1 LSSAVRSY
9 LPCAGQA
16 RSPLACAPHQHQESK
31 PSLTTRRHFL
41 KLLGSTAAASCLAIE
56 CGSSPEGASPASG
69 PVAAGN
75 INSVPV
81 GYLSFVGGK
90 PVVLGRDANGLYA
103 LSAICTH
110 QQCDMSRDG
119 SISGDGIVC
128 ACHGSHFSA
137 TGAAES
143 GPAHSPLDHYAVEL
157 AANGSIT
164 VHAGV
169 IVSAA
174 TRTPVASG

>member
-1 LSSAVRSY
+1 VSVT
-9 LPCAGQA
+9 P
-16 RSPLACAPHQHQESK
+16 APGIQTFV
-31 PSLTTRRHFL
+31 TTRRHFL

-56 CGSSPEGASPASG
+56 CGSPEGASPASG

-75 INSVPV
+75 VTTVSV

-90 PVVLGRDANGLYA
+90 PVVLGRDAEGLFA

-119 SISGDGIVC
+119 SISGNEIVC
-128 ACHGSHFSA
+128 DCHGSRFSA

-157 AANGSIT
+157 AADGSIT
-164 VHAGV
+164 VQAGK
-169 IVSAA
+169 IVGAD
-174 TRTPVASG
+174 TRTPVPSG